1 MAYRSDQRWDRERF
15 ERLRR
20 NPDERDYYRFEERD
34 GPRRSDIVL
43 DERIEKR
50 GPRGRFEERE
60 RYIEQDRY
68 DPPGRRNTAGFFEER
83 PPPETTGQALAPYR
97 RPRPQ
102 FIRRQSSLD
111 TFDRRP
117 MARYGDEYRM
127 PADVPI
133 PLPIRKPRSPPRG
146 RYTEEYEDV
155 RYRDGE
161 EDYRDVRV
169 REERRGKHRS
179 QSRMRSRSVLHRR
192 GSSSSSSDSSFEE
205 IEKGSEIG
213 RKGRTKMPKR
223 LITKSAVIEK
233 GLPFEEEV
241 FDKPT
246 CQVIAMPYQ

>member
-1 MAYRSDQRWDRERF
+1 MAYRTDQRWDRDRF

-20 NPDERDYYRFEERD
+20 NPDERDYYRVEERE

-43 DERIEKR
+43 DERIERR

-60 RYIEQDRY
+60 RYVEEDRY
-68 DPPGRRNTAGFFEER
+68 DPPRRNTAYFEQR
-83 PPPETTGQALAPYR
+83 PPPEVTGQALAPYR

-102 FIRRQSSLD
+102 FVRRQSSLD

-127 PADVPI
+127 PPDVPI
-133 PLPIRKPRSPPRG
+133 PLPIRRARSPPRE
-146 RYTEEYEDV
+146 RYVEEYKDV
-155 RYRDGE
+155 RYRGSD
-161 EDYRDVRV
+161 EDYRDFRV
-169 REERRGKHRS
+169 REERSGKHRA
-179 QSRMRSRSVLHRR
+179 QSRMRSRSVLQRR
-192 GSSSSSSDSSFEE
+192 GSSSSSSSSSSGFEE

-223 LITKSAVIEK
+223 LVHKSAVIEK

-241 FDKPT
+241 FE
-246 CQVIAMPYQ
+246 I